1 MADTTEYLQQASNQ
15 FALHILPGHR
25 LLLPFRADGPAPG
38 PGQMA
43 VYLCECQRHLVVFYG
58 LDDAVIVH
66 SSANAQPM
74 AFPRG
79 ACPCCGM
86 TAEEALAAAR
96 RHHAESAGAP
106 ASQE

>member
-43 VYLCECQRHLVVFYG
+43 L
-58 LDDAVIVH
+58 
-66 SSANAQPM
+66 
-74 AFPRG
+74 
-79 ACPCCGM
+79 
-86 TAEEALAAAR
+86 
-96 RHHAESAGAP
+96 
-106 ASQE
+106 